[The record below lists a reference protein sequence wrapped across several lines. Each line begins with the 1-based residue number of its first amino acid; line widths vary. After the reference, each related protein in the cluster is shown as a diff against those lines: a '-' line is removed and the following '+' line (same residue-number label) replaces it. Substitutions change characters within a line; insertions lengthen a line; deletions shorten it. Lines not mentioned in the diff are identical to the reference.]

1 MASNVE
7 PVWFMIVFR
16 CQGIGRANPGMS
28 GSKKPAWELREMERS
43 DRVSPARVYQCNL
56 CLDIV
61 NIKINITRYS
71 KAFRLE
77 F

>member
-1 MASNVE
+1 
-7 PVWFMIVFR
+7 
-16 CQGIGRANPGMS
+16 MS